1 MLRAVIIDDEKKAG
15 EAIRLAL
22 EIYCENVE
30 VIGDADGVQSGFNL
44 INRTSPDLVLLD
56 IKMQDGSGFD
66 LLKKFSEPEFIPI
79 FITAYNH
86 YAIKA
91 FKYSALDYLVKPV
104 DPDELV
110 QAVDRAEKYT
120 EKKDIIT
127 KIEALNANISEKLSE
142 PKKIVLKTEQSIFIV
157 DVSDIVNCESD
168 GNYTTVYTKNDK
180 KIVVSKLIKE
190 FEQLLK
196 NNNFFRIHQSH
207 LINLNCLSSYDKQT
221 AYVIMTNSKKLPVST
236 RKKSLFID
244 LIDKL

>member
-1 MLRAVIIDDEKKAG
+1 MLRTVIIDDEKKAR

-30 VIGDADGVQSGFNL
+30 IIGEAAGVQSGFDL
-44 INRTSPDLVLLD
+44 INITSPDLVLLD
-56 IKMQDGSGFD
+56 VKMQDGSGFD
-66 LLKKFSEPEFIPI
+66 LLKKFPEPEFIPI

-86 YAIKA
+86 YAVKA

-110 QAVDRAEKYT
+110 QTVVKAEKYA

-127 KIEALNANISEKLSE
+127 KIEALNANILNKLSE

-168 GNYTTVYTKNDK
+168 GNYTTFYLKNDK
-180 KIVVSKLIKE
+180 RIVVSKIIKE
-190 FEQLLK
+190 FEELLK
-196 NNNFFRIHQSH
+196 NNHFFRIHQSH
-207 LINLNCLSSYDKQT
+207 LINLNCLTAYDKQT
-221 AYVIMTNSKKLPVST
+221 GYVIMKNNKMLPVSL
-236 RKKSLFID
+236 RKKNLLID
-244 LIDKL
+244 LLNKL